1 MARRPSG
8 LLDLPAYE
16 GAVRIARFYLHR
28 AGQAALRLE
37 KKGDEEALHDFR
49 VSLRRLR
56 SNLQAY
62 APYLAT
68 AVSQKQRRRIRNL
81 ASSTGGGRDAEVQL
95 AWLEERQLDVSIEE
109 AAGVELL
116 REELEGQLTSGYG
129 RAVTRAPQKFG
140 KLDGKLRRRLDDLE
154 TTGRASGLN
163 EGLRFSAAIER
174 CLPEYAGQLD
184 ADLSR
189 VHTMSDEAEA
199 HRARIRAKRLRY
211 LLEPIAADVEGVD
224 ELLESLKGL
233 QDLLGD
239 LRDAQLLCGLV
250 AQLERQVAQG
260 PEPDARLGLNRV
272 AAWLDAEQQE
282 LFGRLRDDWLG
293 DRSAAFFTAVESVRG
308 SLVTT
313 GAADIEIERKYL
325 LSGMPPSLEGQ
336 PFREIEQGYIPGE
349 RLQERVRRVRMDG
362 TEWYVRTVKVG
373 SGIRRIELQEDT
385 DRETFEVL
393 WPLTLGRRVI
403 KRRYRVPEGGLTW
416 EVDEFTDRD
425 LVLAEIE
432 LPSED
437 IKPKLPDWIAPH
449 VVREVTGEPEYVNV
463 NLAR

>member
-1 MARRPSG
+1 MVRRPSG

-16 GAVRIARFYLHR
+16 GAVRIARFYLDR
-28 AGQAALRLE
+28 AGQAASRLK
-37 KKGDEEALHDFR
+37 KKGDEQALHDFR
-49 VSLRRLR
+49 VNLRRLR

-68 AVSQKQRRRIRNL
+68 AVSPKQRKRIRNL

-95 AWLEERQLDVSIEE
+95 AWLEQRQLDVSIED
-109 AAGVELL
+109 AVGVELL
-116 REELEGQLTSGYG
+116 REELEGQLTAGYG
-129 RAVTRAPQKFG
+129 QGVARARNKFE
-140 KLDGKLRRRLDDLE
+140 KLDAKLRRRLDDLE
-154 TTGRASGLN
+154 TAGRASGLN
-163 EGLRFSAAIER
+163 EGLRFATAVER
-174 CLPEYAGQLD
+174 CLPEYAGELD
-184 ADLSR
+184 VHLSR
-189 VHTMSDEAEA
+189 VHTIADEAEA

-211 LLEPIAADVEGVD
+211 LLEPIADEVEGV
-224 ELLESLKGL
+224 EGLLTKLKGL

-239 LRDAQLLCGLV
+239 LRDAQLLSGLV
-250 AQLERQVAQG
+250 AELQKRVDDG
-260 PEPDARLGLNRV
+260 PNADAKSGLQKV
-272 AAWLDAEQQE
+272 AAWLHAEQQE
-282 LFGRLRDDWLG
+282 LFTRLRVDWLG
-293 DRSAAFFTAVESVRG
+293 DRSAEFFSTVASVKE
-308 SLVTT
+308 SLVAT

-349 RLQERVRRVRMDG
+349 RLHERVRRVRKDG

-385 DRETFEVL
+385 DRDTFEVL
-393 WPLTLGRRVI
+393 WPLTEGRRVI

-432 LPSED
+432 LPSEEV
-437 IKPKLPDWIAPH
+437 KPRLPDWIAPY
-449 VVREVTGEPEYVNV
+449 VVREVTDESEYLNM

>member
-8 LLDLPAYE
+8 LLELPAYE
-16 GAVRIARFYLHR
+16 GAVRIARFYLDR
-28 AGQAALRLE
+28 AGQAASRLK
-37 KKGDEEALHDFR
+37 KKGDEQALHDFR

-68 AVSQKQRRRIRNL
+68 AVSPKQRKRIRNL

-95 AWLEERQLDVSIEE
+95 EWLEQRQFDVSLDE
-109 AAGVELL
+109 APGVELL
-116 REELEGQLTSGYG
+116 REELERQLTAGYG
-129 RAVTRAPQKFG
+129 QGVSRALNKFG

-154 TTGRASGLN
+154 TAGRASGLN
-163 EGLRFSAAIER
+163 EGLRFSAAVER
-174 CLPEYAGQLD
+174 CLPEYAGELD
-184 ADLSR
+184 VHLSR
-189 VHTMSDEAEA
+189 VHSIADEAEA

-211 LLEPIAADVEGVD
+211 LLEPIADDVEEVEG
-224 ELLESLKGL
+224 LLTSLKGL

-239 LRDAQLLCGLV
+239 LRDAQLLSELV
-250 AQLERQVAQG
+250 AQLEKRVAHG
-260 PEPDARLGLNRV
+260 ARADAKPGLQRV
-272 AAWLDAEQQE
+272 AAWLDAEQQA
-282 LFGRLRDDWLG
+282 LFMRLREDWLG
-293 DRSAAFFTAVESVRG
+293 DRSAKFFSSVASVAA

-313 GAADIEIERKYL
+313 GSADIEIERKYL
-325 LSGMPPSLEGQ
+325 LSGLPPSLEGQ

-349 RLQERVRRVRMDG
+349 RLHERIRRVRKDG
-362 TEWYVRTVKVG
+362 TEWYARTVKVG
-373 SGIRRIELQEDT
+373 SGIRRIELQDET

-393 WPLTLGRRVI
+393 WPLTEGRRVT
-403 KRRYRVPEGGLTW
+403 KRRYRVPEGALTW

-437 IKPKLPDWIAPH
+437 VKPRLPEWIAPH
-449 VVREVTGEPEYVNV
+449 VVREVTGESEYLNM

>member
-1 MARRPSG
+1 MA
-8 LLDLPAYE
+8 
-16 GAVRIARFYLHR
+16 
-28 AGQAALRLE
+28 
-37 KKGDEEALHDFR
+37 
-49 VSLRRLR
+49 
-56 SNLQAY
+56 
-62 APYLAT
+62 
-68 AVSQKQRRRIRNL
+68 
-81 ASSTGGGRDAEVQL
+81 
-95 AWLEERQLDVSIEE
+95 
-109 AAGVELL
+109 
-116 REELEGQLTSGYG
+116 
-129 RAVTRAPQKFG
+129 
-140 KLDGKLRRRLDDLE
+140 
-154 TTGRASGLN
+154 
-163 EGLRFSAAIER
+163 
-174 CLPEYAGQLD
+174 
-184 ADLSR
+184 
-189 VHTMSDEAEA
+189 DEAEA

-239 LRDAQLLCGLV
+239 LRDAQLLSGLV

-260 PEPDARLGLNRV
+260 PESYARPGLSRV
-272 AAWLDAEQQE
+272 AAWLDTEQQE
-282 LFGRLRDDWLG
+282 LFARLSDDWLG

-313 GAADIEIERKYL
+313 GAADVEIERKYL

-393 WPLTLGRRVI
+393 WPLTRGRRVI
-403 KRRYRVPEGGLTW
+403 KRRYRVPDGGLTW

>member
-8 LLDLPAYE
+8 LLELPAYE
-16 GAVRIARFYLHR
+16 GAVRIARFYLDR
-28 AGQAALRLE
+28 AGQAASRLK
-37 KKGDEEALHDFR
+37 KKGDEQALHDFR

-68 AVSQKQRRRIRNL
+68 AVSPKQRKRIRNL

-95 AWLEERQLDVSIEE
+95 AWLEQRQLDVSIDE
-109 AAGVELL
+109 APGVELL
-116 REELEGQLTSGYG
+116 REELEGQLTAGYG
-129 RAVTRAPQKFG
+129 QGVARALKKFG

-154 TTGRASGLN
+154 TAGRASGLN
-163 EGLRFSAAIER
+163 EGLRFSAAVER
-174 CLPEYAGQLD
+174 CLPEYAGELD
-184 ADLSR
+184 VHLSR
-189 VHTMSDEAEA
+189 VHSIADEAEA

-211 LLEPIAADVEGVD
+211 LLEPIADDVEGVD
-224 ELLESLKGL
+224 GLLSGLKGL

-239 LRDAQLLCGLV
+239 LRDAQLLSGLV
-250 AQLERQVAQG
+250 AQLEKRVADG
-260 PEPDARLGLNRV
+260 ARADAKLGLQRV

-282 LFGRLRDDWLG
+282 LFARLRENWLG
-293 DRSAAFFTAVESVRG
+293 DRSAEFFSCVASVREA
-308 SLVTT
+308 LVTT
-313 GAADIEIERKYL
+313 GSADIEIERKYL

-349 RLQERVRRVRMDG
+349 RLHERVRRVRKDG
-362 TEWYVRTVKVG
+362 SEWYVRTVKVG

-393 WPLTLGRRVI
+393 WPLTEGRRVT

-432 LPSED
+432 LPSEEV
-437 IKPKLPDWIAPH
+437 KPRLPEWIAPY
-449 VVREVTGEPEYVNV
+449 VVREVTGESEYLNM

>member
-8 LLDLPAYE
+8 LLEIPAYE
-16 GAVRIARFYLHR
+16 GALRIARFYLER
-28 AGQAALRLE
+28 AGQAAVRLR

-68 AVSQKQRRRIRNL
+68 AVSSKQRKRIRNL
-81 ASSTGGGRDAEVQL
+81 ASSTGRGRDAEVQL

-109 AAGVELL
+109 APGVELL

-129 RAVTRAPQKFG
+129 SAVARALRKFG
-140 KLDGKLRRRLDDLE
+140 KLDGRLRRRLEDLE
-154 TTGRASGLN
+154 TTGRASGLD

-184 ADLSR
+184 LHLSR
-189 VHTMSDEAEA
+189 VHTIADEAEA
-199 HRARIRAKRLRY
+199 HRARLRAKRLRY
-211 LLEPIAADVEGVD
+211 LLEPIADDIEGVD
-224 ELLESLKGL
+224 DLLESLKGL

-239 LRDAQLLCGLV
+239 LRDAQLLAGLV
-250 AQLERQVAQG
+250 AEIGRRSAHG
-260 PEPDARLGLNRV
+260 PAADATLGLRKV
-272 AAWLDAEQQE
+272 ATWLEAEQQE
-282 LFGRLRDDWLG
+282 LFTRLRDHWLG
-293 DRSAAFFTAVESVRG
+293 DRSAAFFSTLEGVRE
-308 SLVTT
+308 SLVTS

-325 LSGMPPSLEGQ
+325 LSALPPSLEGQ
-336 PFREIEQGYIPGE
+336 PYREIEQGYIPGE
-349 RLQERVRRVRMDG
+349 RLQERVRRVRKDG
-362 TEWYVRTVKVG
+362 TEWYVRTVKIG

-393 WPLTLGRRVI
+393 WPLTRGRRVI
-403 KRRYRVPEGGLTW
+403 KRRYRVPEGSLIW

-432 LPSED
+432 LASED
-437 IKPKLPDWIAPH
+437 VKPRLPEWIAPY
-449 VVREVTGEPEYVNV
+449 VMREVTDESEYLNI

>member
-1 MARRPSG
+1 M
-8 LLDLPAYE
+8 
-16 GAVRIARFYLHR
+16 RIARFYLDR
-28 AGQAALRLE
+28 AGQAASRLK
-37 KKGDEEALHDFR
+37 KKGDEAALHDFR

-68 AVSQKQRRRIRNL
+68 AVSPKQRKKIRNL

-95 AWLEERQLDVSIEE
+95 AWLEQRQLDVSIDE
-109 AAGVELL
+109 APGIELL
-116 REELEGQLTSGYG
+116 RETLEEQLEDGYG
-129 RAVTRAPQKFG
+129 SGVHRAVKKFG
-140 KLDGKLRRRLDDLE
+140 KLDAKLRRRLDDLE
-154 TTGRASGLN
+154 TAGRASGLN
-163 EGLRFSAAIER
+163 EGLRFATAVER

-184 ADLSR
+184 VHLSS
-189 VHTMSDEAEA
+189 VHTIADEAEG

-211 LLEPIAADVEGVD
+211 LLEPIADDVEGV
-224 ELLESLKGL
+224 EGLLTSLKSL

-239 LRDAQLLCGLV
+239 LRDAQLLSGLV
-250 AQLERQVAQG
+250 AELQ
-260 PEPDARLGLNRV
+260 NRV
-272 AAWLDAEQQE
+272 ADGPHADAKFGLQRVATWLDAEQQE
-282 LFGRLRDDWLG
+282 LFTRLRVDWLG
-293 DRSAAFFTAVESVRG
+293 DRSAEFFSIVASVRE

-313 GAADIEIERKYL
+313 AAADIEIERKYL

-349 RLQERVRRVRMDG
+349 RLHERVRRVRKGG

-393 WPLTLGRRVI
+393 WPLTEGRRVI
-403 KRRYRVPEGGLTW
+403 KRRYQVPEGGLTW

-432 LPSED
+432 LPSEEV
-437 IKPKLPDWIAPH
+437 KPRLPDWIAPY
-449 VVREVTGEPEYVNV
+449 VVREVTDESEYLNM

>member
-16 GAVRIARFYLHR
+16 GAVRIARFYLDR
-28 AGQAALRLE
+28 AEQAAARLG
-37 KKGDEEALHDFR
+37 KKGDEGALHDFR

-68 AVSQKQRRRIRNL
+68 AVTPKQRKRIRNL

-95 AWLEERQLDVSIEE
+95 AWLEAHQLDVSIEE
-109 AAGVELL
+109 APGVELL
-116 REELEGQLTSGYG
+116 RERLEGRLQQGYG
-129 RAVTRAPQKFG
+129 NGVSRARRKFD
-140 KLDGKLRRRLDDLE
+140 KLDRRLRRRLDDLE

-174 CLPEYAGQLD
+174 CLPEYAAQLD
-184 ADLSR
+184 LHLSR
-189 VHTMSDEAEA
+189 VHTLADEPEA

-211 LLEPIAADVEGVD
+211 LLEPIADDVEGVSD
-224 ELLESLKGL
+224 LLASLKGL

-239 LRDAQLLCGLV
+239 LRDAQLLSGLV
-250 AQLERQVAQG
+250 TELARQVEKG
-260 PEPDARLGLNRV
+260 PLAEASLGLLRLT
-272 AAWLDAEQQE
+272 AWLEADQQQ
-282 LFGRLRDDWLG
+282 LFERLRESWLG
-293 DRSAAFFTAVESVRG
+293 DRSAPFFSAVEKVRE
-308 SLVTT
+308 SLVVT
-313 GAADIEIERKYL
+313 GSADIEIERKYL
-325 LSGMPPSLEGQ
+325 LSAMPPSLEGQ

-349 RLQERVRRVRMDG
+349 RLQERVRRVRADG

-393 WPLTLGRRVI
+393 WPLTDGHRVI
-403 KRRYRVPEGGLTW
+403 KRRYRVPEAGLTW

-437 IKPKLPDWIAPH
+437 VKPKLPEWIAPY
-449 VVREVTGEPEYVNV
+449 VVREVTGEPEYLNV
-463 NLAR
+463 NLAC

>member
-8 LLDLPAYE
+8 LIDLPAYE
-16 GAVRIARFYLHR
+16 GAVRIALFYLGR
-28 AGQAALRLE
+28 AEQALRRLE
-37 KKGDEEALHDFR
+37 KRGDEEALHDFR

-62 APYLAT
+62 APYLAP
-68 AVSQKQRRRIRNL
+68 AASPKQQRRIRKL
-81 ASSTGGGRDAEVQL
+81 ASSTGGGRDAEVHL
-95 AWLEERQLDVSIEE
+95 EWLEDRQLDVTIDE
-109 AAGVELL
+109 APGVERL
-116 REELEGQLTSGYG
+116 RENLERCVKEGYG
-129 RAVTRAPQKFG
+129 EAVSRAPRRFR
-140 KLDGKLRRRLDDLE
+140 KLDRRLRRRLEGLE
-154 TTGRASGLN
+154 TAARASGLS
-163 EGLRFSAAIER
+163 EGVRFATAVER
-174 CLPEYAGQLD
+174 CLPEYAAQLD
-184 ADLSR
+184 VHLSY
-189 VHTMSDEAEA
+189 VHTPADEAEA

-211 LLEPIAADVEGVD
+211 LLEPIADDVEGVED
-224 ELLESLKGL
+224 LLTNLRNL

-239 LRDAQLLCGLV
+239 LRDAQLLSGLV
-250 AQLERQVAQG
+250 AELERQVTHGAFA
-260 PEPDARLGLNRV
+260 EAESGLRKV
-272 AAWLDAEQQE
+272 AGWLEEEQRE
-282 LFGRLRDDWLG
+282 LFGRLRESWLG
-293 DRSAAFFTAVESVRG
+293 DRSAAFFSAVETVRE

-325 LSGMPPSLEGQ
+325 LSGKPPSLEGQ

-349 RLQERVRRVRMDG
+349 RLQERVRRVRKNG

-393 WPLTLGRRVI
+393 WPLTRGRRVI
-403 KRRYRVPEGGLTW
+403 KRRYRVPEAGLVW

-425 LVLAEIE
+425 LVLAEVE

-437 IKPKLPDWIAPH
+437 VQPRLPDWIAPY
-449 VVREVTGEPEYVNV
+449 VVREVTDESEYLNV

>member
-8 LLDLPAYE
+8 LLELPAYE
-16 GAVRIARFYLHR
+16 GAVRIARFYLDR
-28 AGQAALRLE
+28 AGQAASRLK
-37 KKGDEEALHDFR
+37 KKGDEQALHDFR

-68 AVSQKQRRRIRNL
+68 AVSPKQRKRIRNL

-95 AWLEERQLDVSIEE
+95 AWLEQRQLDVSIDE
-109 AAGVELL
+109 APGVELL
-116 REELEGQLTSGYG
+116 REELEGQLTAGYG
-129 RAVTRAPQKFG
+129 QGVARALKKFG

-154 TTGRASGLN
+154 TAGQASGLN
-163 EGLRFSAAIER
+163 EGLQFSAAVER
-174 CLPEYAGQLD
+174 CLPEYAGELD
-184 ADLSR
+184 VHLSR
-189 VHTMSDEAEA
+189 VHSIADEAEA

-211 LLEPIAADVEGVD
+211 LLEPIADDVEGVD
-224 ELLESLKGL
+224 GLLSSLKGL

-239 LRDAQLLCGLV
+239 LRDAQLLSGLV
-250 AQLERQVAQG
+250 AQLEKRVADG
-260 PEPDARLGLNRV
+260 ARADAKLGLQRV

-282 LFGRLRDDWLG
+282 LFARLRENWLG
-293 DRSAAFFTAVESVRG
+293 DRSAEFFSCVASVRET
-308 SLVTT
+308 LDTT
-313 GAADIEIERKYL
+313 GSSDIEIERKYL

-349 RLQERVRRVRMDG
+349 RLHERVRRVRKDG
-362 TEWYVRTVKVG
+362 SEWYVRTVKVG

-393 WPLTLGRRVI
+393 WPLTEGRRVT

-416 EVDEFTDRD
+416 EVDEFTDRE
-425 LVLAEIE
+425 LVLAEVE

-437 IKPKLPDWIAPH
+437 VKPRLPEWIAAH
-449 VVREVTGEPEYVNV
+449 VVREVTGESEYLNM

>member
-8 LLDLPAYE
+8 LLELPAYE
-16 GAVRIARFYLHR
+16 GAVRIARFYLDR
-28 AGQAALRLE
+28 AGQAAVRLK

-68 AVSQKQRRRIRNL
+68 AVSPKQRKRIRNL

-95 AWLEERQLDVSIEE
+95 AWLEQRQLDVSIDE
-109 AAGVELL
+109 APGVELL
-116 REELEGQLTSGYG
+116 REELEGQLTAGYG
-129 RAVTRAPQKFG
+129 QGVNRALNRFG

-154 TTGRASGLN
+154 TAGRASGLN
-163 EGLRFSAAIER
+163 EGLRFSAAVER
-174 CLPEYAGQLD
+174 CLPEYAAELD
-184 ADLSR
+184 VHLSR
-189 VHTMSDEAEA
+189 VHSIADEAEA

-211 LLEPIAADVEGVD
+211 LFEPIADDVEGVE
-224 ELLESLKGL
+224 ELLTSLKGL

-239 LRDAQLLCGLV
+239 LRDAQLLSGLV
-250 AQLERQVAQG
+250 AKLERRAAHGDTADVK
-260 PEPDARLGLNRV
+260 PGLQRV

-282 LFGRLRDDWLG
+282 LFGRLRETWLG
-293 DRSAAFFTAVESVRG
+293 DRSAEFFASVASVRE

-313 GAADIEIERKYL
+313 ASADIEIERKYL
-325 LSGMPPSLEGQ
+325 LSGMPPSLAGQ

-349 RLQERVRRVRMDG
+349 RLHERVRRVRKDG

-393 WPLTLGRRVI
+393 WPLTEGRRVT

-437 IKPKLPDWIAPH
+437 VKPNLPDWIAPY
-449 VVREVTGEPEYVNV
+449 VVREVTGESEYLNM

>member
-16 GAVRIARFYLHR
+16 GAARIARFYLGR
-28 AGQAALRLE
+28 AGQAASRLK
-37 KKGDEEALHDFR
+37 KKGDEQALHDFR

-68 AVSQKQRRRIRNL
+68 AVSPKQRKRIRNL

-95 AWLEERQLDVSIEE
+95 AWLEQRQLDVSIEE
-109 AAGVELL
+109 APGIELL
-116 REELEGQLTSGYG
+116 REELEGQLTAGYG
-129 RAVTRAPQKFG
+129 QGVSRALNKFG

-154 TTGRASGLN
+154 TAGSASGLN
-163 EGLRFSAAIER
+163 EGLRFSAAVER
-174 CLPEYAGQLD
+174 CLPEYAGELD
-184 ADLSR
+184 VHLSR
-189 VHTMSDEAEA
+189 VHSIADEAEA

-211 LLEPIAADVEGVD
+211 LLEPIADDVEGVD
-224 ELLESLKGL
+224 GLLTSLKGL

-239 LRDAQLLCGLV
+239 LRDAQLLSGLV
-250 AQLERQVAQG
+250 AQLEKRVADG
-260 PEPDARLGLNRV
+260 ARADATLGLQRV
-272 AAWLDAEQQE
+272 AAWLHDEQQE
-282 LFGRLRDDWLG
+282 LFARLRENWLG
-293 DRSAAFFTAVESVRG
+293 DRSTEFFSCVASVRET
-308 SLVTT
+308 LVTT
-313 GAADIEIERKYL
+313 GSADIEIERKYL
-325 LSGMPPSLEGQ
+325 LSGLPTSLEGQ

-349 RLQERVRRVRMDG
+349 RLHERIRRVRKDG

-373 SGIRRIELQEDT
+373 SGIRRIELQDET

-393 WPLTLGRRVI
+393 WPLTEGRRVT
-403 KRRYRVPEGGLTW
+403 KRRYRVPEGALTW

-437 IKPKLPDWIAPH
+437 VKPRLPAWIAPH
-449 VVREVTGEPEYVNV
+449 VVREVTGESEYLNM
-463 NLAR
+463 NLAC

>member
-16 GAVRIARFYLHR
+16 GAVRIARFYLDR
-28 AGQAALRLE
+28 AGQAASRLK
-37 KKGDEEALHDFR
+37 KKGDEQALHDFR
-49 VSLRRLR
+49 VNLRRLR

-68 AVSQKQRRRIRNL
+68 AVSPKQRKRIRNL

-95 AWLEERQLDVSIEE
+95 AWLEQRQLDVSIED
-109 AAGVELL
+109 AVGVELL
-116 REELEGQLTSGYG
+116 REELEGQLTAGYG
-129 RAVTRAPQKFG
+129 QGVARARNKFE
-140 KLDGKLRRRLDDLE
+140 KLDAKLRRRLDDLE
-154 TTGRASGLN
+154 TAGRASGLN
-163 EGLRFSAAIER
+163 EGLRFATAVER
-174 CLPEYAGQLD
+174 CLPEYAGELD
-184 ADLSR
+184 VHLSR
-189 VHTMSDEAEA
+189 VHTIADEAEA

-211 LLEPIAADVEGVD
+211 LLEPIADEVEGVD
-224 ELLESLKGL
+224 GLLTRLKGL

-239 LRDAQLLCGLV
+239 LRDAQLLSGLV
-250 AQLERQVAQG
+250 AELQKRVDDG
-260 PEPDARLGLNRV
+260 PNAEAKPGLQKV
-272 AAWLDAEQQE
+272 AAWLHAEQQE
-282 LFGRLRDDWLG
+282 LFTRLRVDWLG
-293 DRSAAFFTAVESVRG
+293 DRSAEFFSAVASVKE
-308 SLVTT
+308 SLVAT

-349 RLQERVRRVRMDG
+349 RLHERVRRVRKDG

-393 WPLTLGRRVI
+393 WPLTEGRRVI

-437 IKPKLPDWIAPH
+437 VKPRLPDWIAPY
-449 VVREVTGEPEYVNV
+449 VVREVTDESEYLNM

>member
-140 KLDGKLRRRLDDLE
+140 KLDGKLRRRLGDLE

-184 ADLSR
+184 ADLSFWSR
-189 VHTMSDEAEA
+189 SQPMS
-199 HRARIRAKRLRY
+199 
-211 LLEPIAADVEGVD
+211 
-224 ELLESLKGL
+224 
-233 QDLLGD
+233 
-239 LRDAQLLCGLV
+239 
-250 AQLERQVAQG
+250 
-260 PEPDARLGLNRV
+260 
-272 AAWLDAEQQE
+272 
-282 LFGRLRDDWLG
+282 
-293 DRSAAFFTAVESVRG
+293 RG
-308 SLVTT
+308 SMSCSR
-313 GAADIEIERKYL
+313 A
-325 LSGMPPSLEGQ
+325 
-336 PFREIEQGYIPGE
+336 
-349 RLQERVRRVRMDG
+349 
-362 TEWYVRTVKVG
+362 
-373 SGIRRIELQEDT
+373 
-385 DRETFEVL
+385 
-393 WPLTLGRRVI
+393 
-403 KRRYRVPEGGLTW
+403 
-416 EVDEFTDRD
+416 
-425 LVLAEIE
+425 
-432 LPSED
+432 
-437 IKPKLPDWIAPH
+437 
-449 VVREVTGEPEYVNV
+449 
-463 NLAR
+463 

>member
-16 GAVRIARFYLHR
+16 GAVRIARFYLDR

-49 VSLRRLR
+49 VNLRRLR

-68 AVSQKQRRRIRNL
+68 AVSQKQRKRIRNL

-129 RAVTRAPQKFG
+129 KAITRAPGKFS
-140 KLDGKLRRRLDDLE
+140 KLDGKLRRRLGDLE

-260 PEPDARLGLNRV
+260 PEPDARPGLSRV

-282 LFGRLRDDWLG
+282 LFARLRDDWLG

-313 GAADIEIERKYL
+313 GAADVEIERKYL

-393 WPLTLGRRVI
+393 WPLTRGRRVI
-403 KRRYRVPEGGLTW
+403 KRRYRVPDGGLTW